1 MALNSD
7 YQAFKNVVAARRSVY
22 ALNADLP
29 VSEDDIVSVVKDLT
43 ELTPDAFNQKSARA
57 IGVFGEKNRE
67 VWDAIYDAF
76 DGKVDRAKTDAF
88 AAGAGTVLYFID
100 RSIIQSMQE
109 QYVLYADRFPV

>member
-43 ELTPDAFNQKSARA
+43 ELTPDALIRRALVPLLFLERRTGKSGMLSMMRSMGKLIVLKQMLLPLVPVLFSISLIAR
-57 IGVFGEKNRE
+57 
-67 VWDAIYDAF
+67 
-76 DGKVDRAKTDAF
+76 
-88 AAGAGTVLYFID
+88 
-100 RSIIQSMQE
+100 
-109 QYVLYADRFPV
+109 

>member
-43 ELTPDAFNQKSARA
+43 ELTPCL
-57 IGVFGEKNRE
+57 
-67 VWDAIYDAF
+67 
-76 DGKVDRAKTDAF
+76 
-88 AAGAGTVLYFID
+88 LYTSPSPRD
-100 RSIIQSMQE
+100 
-109 QYVLYADRFPV
+109 